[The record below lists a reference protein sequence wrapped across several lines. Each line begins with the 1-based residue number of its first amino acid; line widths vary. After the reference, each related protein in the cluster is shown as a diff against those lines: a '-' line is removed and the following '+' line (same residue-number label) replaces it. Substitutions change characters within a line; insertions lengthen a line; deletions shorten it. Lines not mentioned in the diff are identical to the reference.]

1 MCPKDANILPI
12 CRKSMDSVDI
22 VHGHCQAEVLECGSV
37 DNVHWVHG
45 QCARNQWTMSTESMD
60 NVHSVHGQCP
70 LRPWTMSTESMDN
83 VHSVHGL
90 FPWVFPTLYLVKN
103 YSNPT
108 KLNAY
113 IQFTMHVIYI
123 SWHTMPICPSILI
136 KHTVCLSR
144 SHKKL
149 HCFFFI
155 YCDVVSLFIIFRK
168 IITNWGSKC
177 CC

>member
-1 MCPKDANILPI
+1 MTFGTHKASCTHLTDCIYQPV

-22 VHGHCQAEVLECGSV
+22 VRLEYS
-37 DNVHWVHG
+37 NVNNAHWFHRKFS
-45 QCARNQWTMSTESMD
+45 QSPWTISTESMD

-83 VHSVHGL
+83 VHSVHRL

-103 YSNPT
+103 YSNPR

-123 SWHTMPICPSILI
+123 WCHTMPICSSILI
-136 KHTVCLSR
+136 D
-144 SHKKL
+144 
-149 HCFFFI
+149 I
-155 YCDVVSLFIIFRK
+155 MSLL
-168 IITNWGSKC
+168 C
-177 CC
+177 PLP